1 MSNNADIKKTDATK
15 RTFISLEHVLRFLA
29 YGKNLGAPVESLLA
43 FYNIDL
49 RRDTPKAGYVP
60 GHIWEM
66 IIVVGIQWCKR
77 NDDHLSGM
85 EAAISLGNSFLGL
98 WSFIAEKSDTLG
110 KAIDVAVTYKKLH
123 ADTLDV
129 VVQHQPGYLDIIITP
144 SFKNAEAYAHASD
157 FYLIQLDKFVKYS
170 TGEARGVTESIH
182 FQHAAPETPALFERY
197 RAVFNCPIH
206 FNAAENIL
214 RIHASALNLPLV
226 SADAALQSA
235 LEPRAKEQL
244 AAFEFKNEEDI
255 EVLAQRHLRTLIA
268 TGRASKEAL
277 AEKLDMNPRALLRKL
292 QLAGTTYRTLSH
304 EVRLQMAQDYLT
316 QPAFSLASIANH
328 LGFQDPQSFSR
339 WFTDQTGETPS
350 TYRSRHES
358 LSNLDNGS
366 SS

>member
-1 MSNNADIKKTDATK
+1 MSHNADIKKSDASK

-29 YGKNLGAPVESLLA
+29 YGKNLGAPVESLLE

-49 RRDTPKAGYVP
+49 RRNTSKPGYVP

-77 NDDHLSGM
+77 NNDLLSGM

-98 WSFIAEKSDTLG
+98 WSFIAEKSNTLG

-197 RAVFNCPIH
+197 RAVFNC
-206 FNAAENIL
+206 
-214 RIHASALNLPLV
+214 RST
-226 SADAALQSA
+226 S
-235 LEPRAKEQL
+235 
-244 AAFEFKNEEDI
+244 
-255 EVLAQRHLRTLIA
+255 
-268 TGRASKEAL
+268 
-277 AEKLDMNPRALLRKL
+277 
-292 QLAGTTYRTLSH
+292 
-304 EVRLQMAQDYLT
+304 LT
-316 QPAFSLASIANH
+316 QIYFL
-328 LGFQDPQSFSR
+328 
-339 WFTDQTGETPS
+339 
-350 TYRSRHES
+350 
-358 LSNLDNGS
+358 
-366 SS
+366 

>member
-1 MSNNADIKKTDATK
+1 MSHNADMKKPDATK
-15 RTFISLEHVLRFLA
+15 RTFISLEHVLRLLA
-29 YGKNLGAPVESLLA
+29 YGKNLGAPVESMLE

-49 RRDTPKAGYVP
+49 RRNTSKPGYVP

-110 KAIDVAVTYKKLH
+110 KAIDIAVIYKKLH

-129 VVQHQPGYLDIIITP
+129 DIRHQPGYLDIVITP
-144 SFKNAEAYAHASD
+144 SFKNDEAYAHASD
-157 FYLIQLDKFVKYS
+157 FYLIQLDKFVRYS
-170 TGEARGVTESIH
+170 TGEAHGVTESIH
-182 FQHAAPETPALFERY
+182 FQHAVPETPALFERY

-206 FNAAENIL
+206 FNAAENFL

-255 EVLAQRHLRTLIA
+255 DVLTRRHLRTLIA
-268 TGRASKEAL
+268 SGRVSKEAL

-292 QLAGTTYRTLSH
+292 QLAGTTYRTLCH
-304 EVRLQMAQDYLT
+304 EVRLQMAKDYLT
-316 QPAFSLASIANH
+316 QPVFSLASIANH
-328 LGFQDPQSFSR
+328 LGFKDPQSFSR
-339 WFTDQTGETPS
+339 WFIDQTSEAPS
-350 TYRSRHES
+350 TFRNRQSA
-358 LSNLDNGS
+358 
-366 SS
+366 